1 MKKKSLLERNYNFQP
16 RINFPDYKSSILR
29 APSKEKISF
38 PSTLSEVSGPVFTT
52 DILGKN
58 DNDLTLNFSKNNNSP
73 LGHKI
78 LVYGTLKD
86 QFLNPIEGA
95 LIEIWQAN
103 ASGKYLHPNDKTPKP
118 IDPNFAGCGRYISA
132 SDGYYE
138 FLTIQPGPYPY
149 PNRGIEWR
157 PMHIHFSIFG
167 KSFGQRLIT
176 QMYFEGDPLIK
187 LCPMVNSIP
196 DEKAINSLIGL
207 LDTSKSSSHNIL
219 AYKFD
224 IILRGANQTYFEN
237 KKEGLWDG
245 EYK

>member
-103 ASGKYLHPNDKTPKP
+103 ASGKYLHPNDTTPTP

-196 DEKAINSLIGL
+196 DKKAINSLIGS

-237 KKEGLWDG
+237 KKEGL
-245 EYK
+245 

>member
-1 MKKKSLLERNYNFQP
+1 MKKKSLLERKYNFQP
-16 RINFPDYKSSILR
+16 RINFPDYKSSILKT
-29 APSKEKISF
+29 PSKKKISF

-103 ASGKYLHPNDKTPKP
+103 ASGKYLHPNDKTPTP
-118 IDPNFAGCGRYISA
+118 IDPN
-132 SDGYYE
+132 
-138 FLTIQPGPYPY
+138 
-149 PNRGIEWR
+149 
-157 PMHIHFSIFG
+157 
-167 KSFGQRLIT
+167 
-176 QMYFEGDPLIK
+176 FEGDPLIK

-237 KKEGLWDG
+237 KKEGL
-245 EYK
+245 

>member
-1 MKKKSLLERNYNFQP
+1 MKKKLLLERNYNFQP

-103 ASGKYLHPNDKTPKP
+103 ASGKYLHPNDKSPTP

-224 IILRGANQTYFEN
+224 IILRGTNQTYFEN
-237 KKEGLWDG
+237 KKEGL
-245 EYK
+245 